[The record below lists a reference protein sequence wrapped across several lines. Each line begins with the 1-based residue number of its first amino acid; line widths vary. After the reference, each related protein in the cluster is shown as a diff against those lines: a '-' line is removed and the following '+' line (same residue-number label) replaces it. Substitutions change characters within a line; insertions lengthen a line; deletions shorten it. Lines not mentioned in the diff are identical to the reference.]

1 MGKKKRY
8 NRIPVT
14 LTEQEFNE
22 FFLKHLDKGKRGPGK
37 KISFFKLFN
46 YILKLLHTG
55 CQWSNIPID
64 LDADGKPEIHYTN
77 IFKMFKFWTNKGC
90 FGRIFT
96 STVVRLL
103 EAKVL
108 DTSIIHGDGTGTAAK
123 KGVII

>member
-103 EAKVL
+103 EAKLL